1 VQRKLAAPAAFF
13 ISSRTMPKYKRILLK
28 LSGEAFAGKAGFGID
43 AGRMKEMAA
52 EIVAAG
58 RSGTQFGIVVGG
70 GNFFRGVNAAS
81 SGIQRVTVDYMG
93 MLATAINALALC
105 DLLQQQGGKARV
117 MSAVAMEPLVP
128 RFSLRD
134 ATQALEAGEIVIFA
148 AGTGSPFFSTDT
160 AASLRAIE
168 IEADLLAKATKV
180 DGVYDKDPVR
190 FPKARRYEKISF
202 ADVLSRELGVM
213 DAAAISLCKER
224 SLPVLVFNLN
234 VPGNIKKLVAGKKIG
249 TLVS

>member
-1 VQRKLAAPAAFF
+1 
-13 ISSRTMPKYKRILLK
+13 MPKYKRILLK

-43 AGRMKEMAA
+43 AARMKEIAA
-52 EIVAAG
+52 EIAAAG
-58 RSGTQFGIVVGG
+58 RAGVQFGLVVGG
-70 GNFFRGVNAAS
+70 GNFFRGVNAGS

-93 MLATAINALALC
+93 MLATAINALALR
-105 DLLQQQGGKARV
+105 DLFEELGARARV
-117 MSAVAMEPLVP
+117 MSAVAMEPIVP
-128 RFSLRD
+128 LFSLRG
-134 ATQALEAGEIVIFA
+134 AIEALQAGEIVIFA
-148 AGTGSPFFSTDT
+148 AGTGSPFFTTDT

-190 FPKARRYEKISF
+190 FPNARRYEKISF

-224 SLPVLVFNLN
+224 ALPVVVFNLN
-234 VPGNIKKLVAGKKIG
+234 VPGNIMKLVTGKKIG